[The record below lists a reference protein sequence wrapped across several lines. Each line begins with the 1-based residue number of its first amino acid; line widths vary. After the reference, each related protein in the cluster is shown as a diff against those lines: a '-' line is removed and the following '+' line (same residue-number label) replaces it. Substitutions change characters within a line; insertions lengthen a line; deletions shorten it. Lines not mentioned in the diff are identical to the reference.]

1 MEAEETVGV
10 KARTV
15 LWYLTFIG
23 FAMNYM
29 IRININIAIVD
40 MISSEFKGKGVVMSE
55 CLSFVNA
62 TNATFYHVSEDVVVN
77 ENTFKSLEQHFLDF
91 IGVCCCSNQDSELFM
106 TTRTLIFREIM
117 KETGSSGTQKRRTRF
132 SERFS

>member
-1 MEAEETVGV
+1 MEAEETVGI

-15 LWYLTFIG
+15 LWYLTFVG

-55 CLSFVNA
+55 CFSVENS
-62 TNATFYHVSEDVVVN
+62 TNATFYHVSDDVV
-77 ENTFKSLEQHFLDF
+77 EDKNTFKSIEKHFLDF
-91 IGVCCCSNQDSELFM
+91 IGVCCYPQQNLESYL
-106 TTRTLIFREIM
+106 
-117 KETGSSGTQKRRTRF
+117 
-132 SERFS
+132 

>member
-1 MEAEETVGV
+1 MEAEETVGI

-40 MISSEFKGKGVVMSE
+40 MISSEFKGKGIVMSD
-55 CLSFVNA
+55 CVSVVNS

-77 ENTFKSLEQHFLDF
+77 KNTFKPFEQHFLDF
-91 IGVCCCSNQDSELFM
+91 IGVCCCSNQKSEKYL
-106 TTRTLIFREIM
+106 
-117 KETGSSGTQKRRTRF
+117 
-132 SERFS
+132 

>member
-1 MEAEETVGV
+1 MEAEETVGI
-10 KARTV
+10 KARSV
-15 LWYLTFIG
+15 LWYLTFVG

-55 CLSFVNA
+55 CFSVVNA

-77 ENTFKSLEQHFLDF
+77 ENTFVSLEQHFLDF
-91 IGVCCCSNQDSELFM
+91 IGVSCCSNPKSESYL
-106 TTRTLIFREIM
+106 
-117 KETGSSGTQKRRTRF
+117 
-132 SERFS
+132 